1 MLPIETERLRLH
13 LFEPRDAARL
23 ASYRSDESVARYQS
37 WFEMTRE
44 EADAFI
50 AEQPRLPAEH
60 GQWIQIAI
68 ADKQTDD
75 LIGDIGLCTHA
86 PGTNAEIGFT
96 LAPSAQGNG
105 FATEACRAAIDL
117 AFSREGVEVVEAV
130 VDARNLT
137 AIALVKRLGMSLDR
151 TESAEF
157 KGEVCAENHYV
168 LLGVRWRGGLGGGE
182 PPLW

>member
-1 MLPIETERLRLH
+1 MERMLPIETERLRLR

-23 ASYRSDESVARYQS
+23 ASYRSGESVARSQS
-37 WFEMTRE
+37 WSGLTRE

-50 AEQPRLPAEH
+50 AEQPPLPAAHE
-60 GQWIQIAI
+60 QWIQIAI
-68 ADKQTDD
+68 ADKRTDD

-96 LAPSAQGNG
+96 LAPSAQGHG

-117 AFSREGVEVVEAV
+117 AFTRDGVDVVEAI
-130 VDARNLT
+130 VDTRNLA
-137 AIALVKRLGMSLDR
+137 AIALVERLGMSLDR

-157 KGEVCAENHYV
+157 KGEVCEEHTFV
-168 LLGVRWRGGLGGGE
+168 LRRN
-182 PPLW
+182 P

>member
-1 MLPIETERLRLH
+1 MLPIETDRLRLRH
-13 LFEPRDAARL
+13 FVPRDAARL
-23 ASYRSDESVARYQS
+23 ASYRSDESVALYQS
-37 WFEMTRE
+37 WSGMTRE

-50 AEQPRLPAEH
+50 SEQPRHPAELE
-60 GQWIQIAI
+60 QWLQIAI
-68 ADKQTDD
+68 ADKHTDD

-96 LAPSAQGNG
+96 LAPSAQGHG

-117 AFSREGVEVVEAV
+117 AFARNGVEVVEAI
-130 VDARNLT
+130 VDTRNLT

-157 KGEVCAENHYV
+157 KGAVCSEHHFV
-168 LLGVRWRGGLGGGE
+168 LRRFL
-182 PPLW
+182 